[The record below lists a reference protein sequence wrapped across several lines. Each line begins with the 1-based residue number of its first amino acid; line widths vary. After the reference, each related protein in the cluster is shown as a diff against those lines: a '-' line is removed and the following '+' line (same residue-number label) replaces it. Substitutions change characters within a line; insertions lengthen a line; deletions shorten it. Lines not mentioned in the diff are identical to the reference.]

1 MTLDPF
7 PLYLTVQVS
16 LCATVLVVLLGT
28 PLAWT
33 LARKQFWGK
42 HLVDALV
49 MQPMVIPPTV
59 LGYYLLV
66 LFGRNSWLGHFLE
79 HYLGVQLVF
88 NWKGAVI
95 AATVASL
102 PLFVKPART
111 AIESVD
117 VAFED
122 VARLLGRSEW
132 SVIRTVTLPLA
143 WRGLVA
149 GTVMAFTRAMGE
161 FGTTLMVMGNIPG
174 KLQTVSIAIYDAS
187 QSVDDS
193 DRMRANLLVA
203 IVTIFSVT
211 VLWCVSRLTR
221 GKI

>member
-1 MTLDPF
+1 MMNLDLL
-7 PLYLTVQVS
+7 PLYLTVQIS
-16 LCATVLVVLLGT
+16 TCAVVLVVILGT
-28 PLAWT
+28 PLAWL

-66 LFGRNSWLGHFLE
+66 LLGRRTVIGEFLE
-79 HYLGVQLVF
+79 HYLGLTLVF
-88 NWKGAVI
+88 NWRGAVI

-102 PLFVKPART
+102 PMYVKPARA
-111 AIESVD
+111 AIEGVD
-117 VAFED
+117 SAFED

-132 SVIRTVTLPLA
+132 SVLRTVTLPLA

-149 GTVMAFTRAMGE
+149 GGVMAFARAMGD

-174 KLQTVSIAIYDAS
+174 KLQTVSIAIYDAW
-187 QSVDDS
+187 QGGDLP
-193 DRMRANLLVA
+193 RANLLVA
-203 IVTIFSVT
+203 IVTVFSVG
-211 VLWCVSRLTR
+211 VLWGVSRLTG

>member
-1 MTLDPF
+1 MNLDLLPI
-7 PLYLTVQVS
+7 YLTVQVS
-16 LCATVLVVLLGT
+16 LCATVLVVLVGT

-66 LFGRNSWLGHFLE
+66 LLGRGSWLGWFLE
-79 HYLGVQLVF
+79 NYVGLQLVF
-88 NWKGAVI
+88 TWRGAVI

-102 PLFVKPART
+102 PLFVKPARA
-111 AIESVD
+111 AIEGVD

-149 GTVMAFTRAMGE
+149 GAVMAFARAMGD

-174 KLQTVSIAIYDAS
+174 KLQTVSIAIYDAW
-187 QSVDDS
+187 QSGDLP
-193 DRMRANLLVA
+193 RANLLVG
-203 IVTIFSVT
+203 IVTVFSVS
-211 VLWCVSRLTR
+211 VLWGVSRLTR

>member
-7 PLYLTVQVS
+7 PLYLTVRISV
-16 LCATVLVVLLGT
+16 CATVLVILMGT

-66 LFGRNSWLGHFLE
+66 LFGRRSPLGRFLE
-79 HYLGVQLVF
+79 DYFDLQLVF
-88 NWKGAVI
+88 TWRGAVI
-95 AATVASL
+95 AATVAAL
-102 PLFVKPART
+102 PLFVKPARA
-111 AIESVD
+111 AIEGVD

-161 FGTTLMVMGNIPG
+161 FGTTLMVMGNVPG

-187 QSVDDS
+187 QSIES
-193 DRMRANLLVA
+193 ADRMKANVLVA
-203 IVTIFSVT
+203 IVTVFSIT

>member
-1 MTLDPF
+1 MMNLDLL
-7 PLYLTVQVS
+7 PLYLTVQIS
-16 LCATVLVVLLGT
+16 TCAVVLVVILGT
-28 PLAWT
+28 PLAWL

-66 LFGRNSWLGHFLE
+66 LLGRRTVIGEFLE
-79 HYLGVQLVF
+79 HYLGLTLVF
-88 NWKGAVI
+88 NWRGAVI

-102 PLFVKPART
+102 PMYVKPARA
-111 AIESVD
+111 AIEGVD
-117 VAFED
+117 SAFED

-132 SVIRTVTLPLA
+132 SVLRTVTLPLA

-149 GTVMAFTRAMGE
+149 GGVMAFARAMGD

-174 KLQTVSIAIYDAS
+174 KLQTVSIAIYDA
-187 QSVDDS
+187 VERRDTAT
-193 DRMRANLLVA
+193 ANALVA
-203 IVTIFSVT
+203 IVTVFSVA
-211 VLWCVSRLTR
+211 VLWGVSRLTG